1 MLVRSSPPRAR
12 SGLWHELQDC
22 SNTGMMSSWKFGF
35 SVDAQAILEPR
46 KKETIALIKFIEKR
60 LQGGGSS
67 FAEETT

>member
-1 MLVRSSPPRAR
+1 MLVRSSPPRVR

-35 SVDAQAILEPR
+35 SVDDQAIQDPR

-60 LQGGGSS
+60 LQGGWSS

>member
-1 MLVRSSPPRAR
+1 
-12 SGLWHELQDC
+12 
-22 SNTGMMSSWKFGF
+22 MSSWKFGF
-35 SVDAQAILEPR
+35 SGDAQAILEPR